1 MADRFDLAAI
11 AAKMQ
16 SLIEAFE
23 SHPENQPP
31 TPNPTIFFTYD
42 FVRNTYNQLK
52 AIDAAKYAA
61 GDQVA
66 QEAVTEVIGRNGF
79 THALISDTSGKM
91 SIMMGGGPGSGPPNF
106 GPEIKTKSEELVATD
121 TA

>member
-1 MADRFDLAAI
+1 MAIDLAAV

-23 SHPENQPP
+23 SHPDNQPP
-31 TPNPTIFFTYD
+31 TPNPTIYFTYD
-42 FVRNTYNQLK
+42 FIRNTYNQLK

-61 GDQVA
+61 GDSA
-66 QEAVTEVIGRNGF
+66 ANEAVTEVVGRNNF
-79 THALISDTSGKM
+79 SNVLISDTSGKM
-91 SIMMGGGPGSGPPNF
+91 SVMMGGGPGSAPPNF
-106 GPEIKTKSEELVATD
+106 GPEVKAKAEELVATA